1 MQLLVAMDLVADADS
16 IAVQLLSNLGYK
28 PKPRDTALDRFA
40 ILFTRAE
47 RTIPPVPYE
56 VRLSDDIRQNPKYR
70 AHQKAFD
77 EIVSRLRKGESVHP
91 YLSKRAVRA
100 AYQDTLLLTWGIH
113 HLHLNS
119 INTVDKRGFVARKH
133 GESELLLL
141 RIKDDTAYLIDIVSH
156 GEPDLFDN
164 PRLLEVVDRNWPEL
178 HFAPKALT
186 AEVLRSDQVKALRS
200 NHANFSIH
208 VNGRAILP
216 NGGVTATGVPIEV
229 YGWYWAL
236 HAELCNVEADVRR
249 RFYEFFPHSASPL
262 LCLPA
267 VQNVQLIAIEPEFFV
282 LQHHETQRVCHA
294 RRVVGQKQLVP
305 A

>member
-1 MQLLVAMDLVADADS
+1 MRSIVAMDLVADADS
-16 IAVQLLSNLGYK
+16 IAVQLLSTLGYE

-40 ILFTRAE
+40 VLYTRAE
-47 RTIPPVPYE
+47 RTIPPVPYK
-56 VRLSDDIRQNPKYR
+56 VRLSDTIRQNPKYTKHR
-70 AHQKAFD
+70 IAFD
-77 EIVSRLRKGESVHP
+77 EIVSRLNKGESVHP
-91 YLSKRAVRA
+91 YLSTRAVRA
-100 AYQDTLLLTWGIH
+100 AYMDKLLLTWGIH

-133 GESELLLL
+133 GESELLRL

-156 GEPDLFDN
+156 DEPDLFYN
-164 PRLLEVVDRNWPEL
+164 PRLLEIVDRNWPEL
-178 HFAPKALT
+178 HFAPNGIT
-186 AEVLRSDQVKALRS
+186 AEVFQSDKIKALRS
-200 NHANFSIH
+200 NNANFAIH

-216 NGGVTATGVPIEV
+216 KSGVTATGIPIEV

-236 HAELCNVEADVRR
+236 HAELRNIEADVRR

-267 VQNVQLIAIEPEFFV
+267 VQNVRLTQIEPEFFV
-282 LQHHETQRVCHA
+282 LQHHETKQVCHA
-294 RRVVGQKQLVP
+294 RRIAGQEQQLP

>member
-1 MQLLVAMDLVADADS
+1 MRFLLAMDLVADADS

-28 PKPRDTALDRFA
+28 PKPRDTAFDRFA

-70 AHQKAFD
+70 EHRKAFD

-91 YLSKRAVRA
+91 YLSTRAVRA

-178 HFAPKALT
+178 HFAPKAIT
-186 AEVLRSDQVKALRS
+186 AEAFSPDQVKALRS

-216 NGGVTATGVPIEV
+216 KAGVTATGVPIEV
-229 YGWYWAL
+229 YGWYRAL
-236 HAELCNVEADVRR
+236 HAELRNVEADVRR
-249 RFYEFFPHSASPL
+249 RFYEFFPHSTSPL
-262 LCLPA
+262 LYLPA
-267 VQNVQLIAIEPEFFV
+267 VQNVRLIAIEPELFV

-294 RRVVGQKQLVP
+294 RRVVGQKQQVP